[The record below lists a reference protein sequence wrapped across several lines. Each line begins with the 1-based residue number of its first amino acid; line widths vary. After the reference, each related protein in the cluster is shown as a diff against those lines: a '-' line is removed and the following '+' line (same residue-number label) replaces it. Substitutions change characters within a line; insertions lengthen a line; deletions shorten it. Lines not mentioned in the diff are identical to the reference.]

1 MSICPILYK
10 SPFIPTWWFSLSTFL
25 DSSTTHYEFGLVVDQ
40 LRTKEG
46 LLDALHGLSCYGIN
60 SSTWLDWETNK
71 RFNCTSSFD
80 IRIAGPWIRFFCAK
94 LENSKSLIGEL
105 GYLGEKSLIENL
117 EAYRTGSLGEYLSDK
132 FIQQCKGASLG
143 AFNSRK

>member
-1 MSICPILYK
+1 MIGKRINDLIARRRLIY
-10 SPFIPTWWFSLSTFL
+10 
-25 DSSTTHYEFGLVVDQ
+25 
-40 LRTKEG
+40 G
-46 LLDALHGLSCYGIN
+46 LLVPG
-60 SSTWLDWETNK
+60 
-71 RFNCTSSFD
+71 FVFF
-80 IRIAGPWIRFFCAK
+80 FFCAK

-143 AFNSRK
+143 AFN